1 LWIRCFKMS
10 SLLKNSRRLASII
23 IGVLIFTAWIFVDL
37 FLLPSLLVDFG
48 YGLYEPVAFG
58 SWFVIILVI
67 LGICIWGSLT
77 SPDQ

>member
-1 LWIRCFKMS
+1 MN
-10 SLLKNSRRLASII
+10 SLLNNPRRLTSII
-23 IGVLIFTAWIFVDL
+23 IGVLIFIVWIFVDL

-58 SWFVIILVI
+58 SWFAIILLI
-67 LGICIWGSLT
+67 LGICIWGSMT

>member
-1 LWIRCFKMS
+1 M
-10 SLLKNSRRLASII
+10 NSPRRLASIFA
-23 IGVLIFTAWIFVDL
+23 GVLIFTVWIFVDL

-58 SWFVIILVI
+58 SWFVIIFVI
-67 LGICIWGSLT
+67 LGICIWGSMA

>member
-1 LWIRCFKMS
+1 ML
-10 SLLKNSRRLASII
+10 NSPRRLASII
-23 IGVLIFTAWIFVDL
+23 AGVVIFTVWIFVDL

-67 LGICIWGSLT
+67 LGICIWGSMA